1 LKSGFFFSGVRAA
14 RGSTLRGARMSE
26 AKSGTS
32 LRRVVPHIASLMRAT
47 CCSQGQSI
55 MPHHAIVASHRD
67 SELPLAAFDAFVKS
81 AMNRLQVP
89 GAAVVLIHRARV
101 AFSQAYGVRQVGRPE
116 RIGSRTRFMIAS
128 VTKPLTTLMMA
139 RLAEVGIIDWDE
151 PVARKLAGFMLG
163 DAELTSKLSF
173 RMAVSASTGMPKREM
188 EPVFR
193 GRRISAEEML
203 ARLKSTLP
211 TTAIGAAYS
220 YSNTLMAAGGYAA
233 ARAYSAT
240 GSLNDA
246 YAGAMSDLVFA
257 PLDMRHSSTLR
268 PNASDD
274 DIAMPHEPGFDG
286 HTVAVPPLA
295 QDFAF
300 SKLPAGGIWST
311 AEDLARYVLLE
322 LSGGVGPDGTRLI
335 AQDALLAR
343 RAGGAEVNADTRYGL
358 GLYVTQR
365 KGMTVI
371 DHGGRTC
378 GFTSEILFVP
388 QSGSGLVLLTNAGAA
403 SDFRSAVCKMFFE
416 TVFAEAATADD
427 MVDRTAEGKRQ
438 AHAVFLSRVS
448 VDQRRTGWIGEW
460 AGSYHNPELGS
471 LAIGHDGERYFAA
484 SESWVLGVGARVEHE
499 GDAIVFIDPP
509 LAGMRLDPRTVD
521 GEPALFFNADQTTY
535 AFRRSSADTH
545 RHSARGI
552 QISLNRR
559 ATDSN

>member
-14 RGSTLRGARMSE
+14 CGSTLRVARMSE
-26 AKSGTS
+26 AKSATS

-55 MPHHAIVASHRD
+55 MTHHAIVASRRD
-67 SELPLAAFDAFVKS
+67 SERPLAAFDAFVKS
-81 AMNRLQVP
+81 AMDRLHVP
-89 GAAVVLIHRARV
+89 GAAVVLIHRGRV
-101 AFSQAYGVRQVGRPE
+101 VFSESYGVKQVGRPE
-116 RIGSRTRFMIAS
+116 RIGSKTRFMIAS

-139 RLAEVGIIDWDE
+139 RLAQAGIIDWDE
-151 PVARKLAGFMLG
+151 PIANKLAGFVLG
-163 DAELTSKLSF
+163 DAELTSRLSF
-173 RMAVSASTGMPKREM
+173 RLAVSASTGMPKREM
-188 EPVFR
+188 EPIFR
-193 GRRISAEEML
+193 GRGISAEEML
-203 ARLKSTLP
+203 ARLKSTCP

-233 ARAYSAT
+233 AHACSAM
-240 GSLNDA
+240 GSLNDS
-246 YAGAMSDLVFA
+246 YAKAMSDLVFA

-268 PNASDD
+268 PNAADD
-274 DIAMPHEPGFDG
+274 DIAKPHEPGFDG
-286 HTVAVPPLA
+286 HMIAVPPLA

-300 SKLPAGGIWST
+300 SKLPAGGVWST
-311 AEDLARYVLLE
+311 AEDLARYLLLE

-335 AQDALLAR
+335 AHDALRAR
-343 RAGGAEVNADTRYGL
+343 RAGGVEVNADTRYGL

-365 KGMTVI
+365 RGMTVI

-427 MVDRTAEGKRQ
+427 LVDRAAERKRQ

-448 VDQRRTGWIGEW
+448 VDQRRTSWIGEW

-471 LAIGHDGERYFAA
+471 LAIGHDGERYFAV
-484 SESWVLGVGARVEHE
+484 SESWVLGIGARVEHE

-509 LAGMRLDPRTVD
+509 LAGMRLDPRTID
-521 GEPALFFNADQTTY
+521 GEPVLLFNADQTTY

-545 RHSARGI
+545 RYSARGI